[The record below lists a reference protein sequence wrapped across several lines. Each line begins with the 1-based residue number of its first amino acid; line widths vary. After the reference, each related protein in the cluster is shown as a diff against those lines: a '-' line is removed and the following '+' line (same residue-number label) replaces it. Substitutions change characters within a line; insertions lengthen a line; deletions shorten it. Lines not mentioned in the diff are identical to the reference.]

1 MGGTSAVLA
10 NAEGARPSAEGRR
23 LAQVMTVRGG
33 VVSETRIASMS
44 GPMIT
49 ACVGLACVLLG
60 LSVIW
65 RGDASETAAGFWPPA
80 GGSLVA
86 MLVFPVRRWGWVV
99 AGIGVPTVVGL
110 AFGVMPL
117 SSGLWWAVANT
128 VEPAIAA
135 LALLSFV
142 SSRWFSRGRL
152 LLLFLALAVVVAP
165 SVGGAIGAIGTA
177 IGYGDRWSDVWLA
190 WALGD
195 GLGVLV
201 IVPLFMKY
209 TAGAVKR
216 RTAGE
221 LAGLVGLVVLATGLA
236 FADIGADGAALLPYL
251 ILVVLI
257 WAGMRFGTRAVA
269 AAGFVVGLG
278 ANVATSQ
285 GFGPFAA
292 ANRFAD
298 IVTLQIFLAIALI
311 TSFVVA
317 AMASE
322 LADHDEVRQL
332 LTYQATHDSLTGLPN
347 RVLFGESL
355 KTALQAR
362 SESGPGVG
370 VMLIDL
376 DDFKKIN
383 DRHGHP
389 IGDVALKAVA
399 ERLRHSIRPG
409 DVLATLG
416 GDEFVVMS
424 DDVTGPE
431 HAHKIAQDLSRALAQ
446 PFDIGVGQS
455 LVTGSF
461 GIAVAFGDDP
471 VTSSDLLHRADIALY
486 HAKAATGAT
495 ISLFDE
501 SLESHT
507 RRRVEIL
514 EELRGA
520 IARGEMSVAYQPVV
534 CLVSGRVTQLE
545 VLARWTSRRFGPV
558 TPDEFIPIAEE
569 SGMISSI
576 GDWVLDVACKQLA
589 TWRADE
595 VRRGSPATARLA
607 VNVSAH
613 QVCDIG
619 FPARVRSTLDSA
631 SLPAAALSLEITET
645 AIMDDLETSALV
657 LRDLRD
663 LGVDLS
669 MDDFGTGY
677 SSMTYLRRMPVS
689 TLKIDRTFVA
699 GLGNE
704 AEDTAIIQ
712 SIIELGHSF
721 GLEVVAEGVE
731 TLRQLRQLVEL
742 GCDHGQGFYW
752 SPAVGAS
759 AAGNML
765 RERLFVPARQI
776 PNGIEV
782 ARTVGAIT

>member
-1 MGGTSAVLA
+1 
-10 NAEGARPSAEGRR
+10 
-23 LAQVMTVRGG
+23 
-33 VVSETRIASMS
+33 
-44 GPMIT
+44 MIT
-49 ACVGLACVLLG
+49 AVVGTACVLLG

-80 GGSLVA
+80 GASLVA
-86 MLVFPVRRWGWVV
+86 MLVFPIRKWGWVI
-99 AGIGVPTVVGL
+99 AGIGVPTIVGL
-110 AFGVMPL
+110 TLGVMPV

-142 SSRWFSRGRL
+142 SSRWFSRARM
-152 LLLFLALAVVVAP
+152 LLLFLAVAVVVAP
-165 SVGGAIGAIGTA
+165 IVGGVIGAVGTA
-177 IGYGDRWSDVWLA
+177 IGYGDRWSDVWLS
-190 WALGD
+190 WAVGD
-195 GLGVLV
+195 GLGGGVV
-201 IVPLFMKY
+201 VPLFMKY

-216 RTAGE
+216 RTLGE
-221 LAGLVGLVVLATGLA
+221 LGALVVVVALATGLA
-236 FADIGADGAALLPYL
+236 FVNIGADGAALLPYL

-257 WAGMRFGTRAVA
+257 WAGMRFGTRSVA

-285 GFGPFAA
+285 GLGPFAA

-332 LTYQATHDSLTGLPN
+332 LTHQATHDPMTGLAN
-347 RVLFGESL
+347 RALFGESL

-362 SESGPGVG
+362 RENGPGVG
-370 VMLIDL
+370 VFLIDL
-376 DDFKKIN
+376 DDFKRIN

-389 IGDVALKAVA
+389 IGDIALKTLA
-399 ERLRHSIRPG
+399 ERLRYNIRPG
-409 DVLATLG
+409 DLLATLG
-416 GDEFVVMS
+416 GDEFIVMS

-431 HAHKIAQDLSRALAQ
+431 HAHKIAEDLSRALAR
-446 PFDIGVGQS
+446 PVDFGVGQYV
-455 LVTGSF
+455 VTGSF
-461 GIAVAFGDDP
+461 GIAVVSGDDP
-471 VTSSDLLHRADIALY
+471 VTSSDLLHRADIALH
-486 HAKAATGAT
+486 HAKAATGGA
-495 ISLFDE
+495 ISMFDH
-501 SLESHT
+501 SLESET
-507 RRRVEIL
+507 RRRVEIV

-520 IARGEMSVAYQPVV
+520 IARGEMFVAYQPVV
-534 CLVSGRVTQLE
+534 SLASGQVTQLE

-558 TPDEFIPIAEE
+558 APDEFIPIAEE
-569 SGMISSI
+569 SGIISSI

-589 TWRADE
+589 VWRADE
-595 VRRGSPATARLA
+595 VRRGSAASARLA

-619 FPARVRSTLDSA
+619 FPARVRSTLEKA
-631 SLPAAALSLEITET
+631 SLPADALSLEITET

-657 LRDLRD
+657 LRRLRD

-689 TLKIDRTFVA
+689 TLKIDRSFVA

-704 AEDTAIIQ
+704 AEDTAIIR

-752 SPAVGAS
+752 SPAVGPS
-759 AAGNML
+759 VAGNML
-765 RERLFVPARQI
+765 RETLFVPARQL
-776 PNGIEV
+776 PNV
-782 ARTVGAIT
+782 DNLVRTAASIT

>member
-1 MGGTSAVLA
+1 
-10 NAEGARPSAEGRR
+10 
-23 LAQVMTVRGG
+23 MTTRGG
-33 VVSETRIASMS
+33 VVSEARIASMS

-49 ACVGLACVLLG
+49 GCVGFALVVLG
-60 LSVIW
+60 LSVVW

-80 GGSLVA
+80 GATLVA

-99 AGIGVPTVVGL
+99 AGIAVPTLVGL
-110 AFGVMPL
+110 SLGLMPL

-128 VEPAIAA
+128 VEPAVAA
-135 LALLSFV
+135 LTLLSFI
-142 SSRWFSRGRL
+142 SSRWFTRGRL
-152 LLLFLALAVVVAP
+152 LLLFLIVAVVIAP
-165 SVGGAIGAIGTA
+165 SVGGAIGGIGTVV
-177 IGYGDRWSDVWLA
+177 GYGQRWSDVWRP
-190 WALGD
+190 WAVGD

-201 IVPLFMKY
+201 VVPLFMKY
-209 TAGAVKR
+209 TAGAMKR
-216 RTAGE
+216 RTRSE
-221 LAGLVGLVVLATGLA
+221 LGALVGVVAIATGLA
-236 FADIGADGAALLPYL
+236 FTNIGVDGAALLPYL

-257 WAGMRFGTRAVA
+257 WAGMRFGTRSVA

-278 ANVATSQ
+278 ANIATTQ
-285 GFGPFAA
+285 GLGPFSE

-347 RVLFGESL
+347 RVLFGEWL
-355 KTALQAR
+355 RTALEAR
-362 SESGPGVG
+362 DPSGPGVG
-370 VMLIDL
+370 VLLIDL
-376 DDFKKIN
+376 DEFKKIN

-399 ERLRHSIRPG
+399 ERLRRSIRPG

-416 GDEFVVMS
+416 GDEFVVLC
-424 DDVTGPE
+424 DDITGAE
-431 HAHKIAQDLSRALAQ
+431 HAHAIAQDLSRALAQ
-446 PFDIGVGQS
+446 PFDVGVGQS
-455 LVTGSF
+455 LVTSNI
-461 GIAVAFGDDP
+461 GIAMALGDDP

-486 HAKAATGAT
+486 HAKASVGAT
-495 ISLFDE
+495 ISLFDDT
-501 SLESHT
+501 LESNT
-507 RRRVEIL
+507 RRRVEIV

-534 CLVSGRVTQLE
+534 SLASGQVTQLE

-558 TPDEFIPIAEE
+558 APDEFIPVAED

-589 TWRADE
+589 VWRADE
-595 VRRGSPATARLA
+595 VRRGLPATAKLA

-613 QVCDIG
+613 QICDIG
-619 FPARVRSTLDSA
+619 FPARVRGILLSTA
-631 SLPAAALSLEITET
+631 LPAEALSLEITET
-645 AIMDDLETSALV
+645 AIMGDLETSALV

-677 SSMTYLRRMPVS
+677 SSMSYLRRMPVS

-699 GLGNE
+699 GLGDE
-704 AEDTAIIQ
+704 AEDTAIIR

-731 TLRQLRQLVEL
+731 TFRQLRQLVEL

-752 SPAVGAS
+752 SPAVGPS

-765 RERLFVPARQI
+765 RERLFVPSRQL
-776 PNGIEV
+776 PNV
-782 ARTVGAIT
+782 VDITRFEATIA